1 MTGPHER
8 FMRGLAPGP
17 VSTQD
22 GQFAVADHPGG
33 MVLAAW
39 TDATGSRVYVAA
51 YTTTSRCRHL
61 WHGPADAVEACRDA
75 LAAEGL
81 VIPPPPTPTALADE
95 RADVLDL
102 FG

>member
-1 MTGPHER
+1 
-8 FMRGLAPGP
+8 MRELTSEP
-17 VSTQD
+17 VSTSD

-33 MVLAAW
+33 MVVAAW

-51 YTTTSRCRHL
+51 YTATSSCRHL
-61 WHGPADAVEACRDA
+61 WHGPAEAVEACRAA

-81 VIPPPPTPTALADE
+81 HIQRPAPEPTPTPTALTDE

>member
-1 MTGPHER
+1 MTTPHER
-8 FMRGLAPGP
+8 FVGALVGP
-17 VSTQD
+17 PETTDQV
-22 GQFAVADHPGG
+22 AVAHLPGSLI
-33 MVLAAW
+33 LAAW
-39 TDATGSRVYVAA
+39 QGADARVTVAV

-61 WHGPADAVEACRDA
+61 WHGPTDAVEACRQT

-81 VIPPPPTPTALADE
+81 HIPRPPTPTALVDE

>member
-1 MTGPHER
+1 MRALTREPH
-8 FMRGLAPGP
+8 
-17 VSTQD
+17 TTID
-22 GQFAVADHPGG
+22 GQVAVADHPSG

-51 YTTTSRCRHL
+51 YTTTSSCRHL
-61 WHGPADAVEACRDA
+61 WHGPPDAVEACRQT

-81 VIPPPPTPTALADE
+81 HIPRPPTPTALVDE